1 MSRSE
6 PLLVTENIEK
16 NFGGVVAAHNINI
29 TLHLGETVAVIGSN
43 GAGKTTFVN
52 MVTGY
57 LKPSSGT
64 ITFKGWDI
72 TGLNPRGT
80 ARAGI
85 RRSFQISQI
94 FPQLTALENVMIAD
108 IAALEGKGGL
118 RGLAITEARMEA
130 GRVSLTRF
138 GLEKFAGAYVGTL
151 PQGVKKQLDIA
162 MAAVDDPALILLDEP
177 TSGVSVDEKIGM
189 MESVIEPLK
198 GEDATVLFIEHDMDI
213 VTRFAERTIAFY
225 EGTIIADGPTAD
237 VLDHA
242 KVREYIIGEVHA

>member
-29 TLHLGETVAVIGSN
+29 TLHQGETVAVIGSN

-64 ITFKGWDI
+64 ITFKGRDI

-108 IAALEGKGGL
+108 IAALDGKGGL

-138 GLEKFAGAYVGTL
+138 GLEKFAGADVGTL

-237 VLDHA
+237 VLSHA

>member
-1 MSRSE
+1 MNRSE
-6 PLLVTENIEK
+6 PLLIADKIEK
-16 NFGGVVAAHNINI
+16 RFGGVIAAHNINI
-29 TLHLGETVAVIGSN
+29 TLYQGETVAVIGSN
-43 GAGKTTFVN
+43 GAGKTTFIN

-64 ITFKGWDI
+64 ITFKGRDI

-94 FPQLTALENVMIAD
+94 FPQLTALENVMMAD

-118 RGLAITEARMEA
+118 RGLALTEARMET
-130 GRVSLTRF
+130 GRISLARF
-138 GLEKFAGAYVGTL
+138 GLEKFSDTDVGTL

-225 EGTIIADGPTAD
+225 EGTILADGPTAD

-242 KVREYIIGEVHA
+242 KVREYIIGGVHA

>member
-29 TLHLGETVAVIGSN
+29 TLHQGETVAVIGSN

-64 ITFKGWDI
+64 ITFKGRDI

-138 GLEKFAGAYVGTL
+138 GLEKFAGADVGTL

-177 TSGVSVDEKIGM
+177 TSGVSVDEKNGM

>member
-29 TLHLGETVAVIGSN
+29 TLHQGETVAVIGSN

-57 LKPSSGT
+57 LKPSLGT
-64 ITFKGWDI
+64 ITFKGRDI

-94 FPQLTALENVMIAD
+94 FPQLTALENVMMAD

-138 GLEKFAGAYVGTL
+138 GLEKFAGADVGTL